1 MNTIEWHI
9 RAARQL
15 RKLPVADQ
23 QRIAES
29 VTNKLGRFPQCSD
42 VKALVNHQYG
52 YRLRVGH
59 FRVFFDFD
67 GSIRVALVQEVKK
80 RDSRTY

>member
-1 MNTIEWHI
+1 MNRIEWHI

-23 QRIAES
+23 KRITAA
-29 VTNKLGRFPQCSD
+29 VTEKLEQFPQCSD
-42 VKALVNHQYG
+42 VKALVNHRCG
-52 YRLRVGH
+52 YRLRVGN

-67 GSIRVALVQEVKK
+67 GGIRVALVQEVKK